1 MTRDNASNE
10 LPSRRAFLRNAA
22 LAAGAVAAVAAEASP
37 AVAQSQSSS
46 PAPHRPNV
54 LMICADEFRADFVGA
69 NHENPSAVTPHID
82 ALVQRGISFRHC
94 ITNQPLC
101 SPSRA
106 SFLTSRYATETG
118 VWKLG
123 PELDHNLPTVAT
135 EFGKNGY
142 STHFMGKWHVSETN
156 HPNGK
161 KQLGWVPPGPS
172 RGGFDDQWEGANVLE
187 LVSHPYE
194 GNYWDSE
201 GNNIGYK
208 GEYRVDFIASRA
220 VQVIEQKHDK
230 PWFMFVSQLEPHQ
243 QNDVDAFV
251 PPLRYADDFSWRVYR
266 SQLAAQQQNDL
277 DALAH
282 PERPS
287 YSDPYIP
294 EDLRNLPGNWRS
306 HISGYYGCVQ
316 AIDDCVGTLVT
327 ALERTGQLDN
337 TIIVF
342 FSDHGCTFRTRLG
355 EYKRSPHESSI
366 RVPFVI
372 AGPGFNQSRTIDE
385 VVTLLDLVPTLL
397 DGAGFQPPASM
408 RGRPLKAL
416 AESLDVRKNWD
427 NTAYFQISE
436 SICGRGIR
444 TPDWC
449 YCAFDPTV
457 KYGEAEYSKNY
468 QDFALYS
475 VSGDPAEMVN
485 LVGRP
490 EYRKIADELRAL
502 LQKKIVEAGEP
513 EATITPIH
521 YYA

>member
-1 MTRDNASNE
+1 MIKNSMSASITTRRDFIRSTI
-10 LPSRRAFLRNAA
+10 
-22 LAAGAVAAVAAEASP
+22 LAAGGAAAVHPAS
-37 AVAQSQSSS
+37 AQDEPRSS
-46 PAPHRPNV
+46 HRQPNI
-54 LMICADEFRADFVGA
+54 LMICADQFRADFVGA
-69 NHENPSAVTPHID
+69 NHENPSVVTPHID
-82 ALVQRGISFRHC
+82 ALAQRGISFRHC
-94 ITNQPLC
+94 MTNQPLC

-123 PELDHNLPTVAT
+123 LELDHNLPTAAT
-135 EFGKNGY
+135 EFGKHGY
-142 STHFMGKWHVSETN
+142 STHFFGKWHISARDL
-156 HPNGK
+156 PNGK
-161 KQLGWVPPGPS
+161 KQLGWVPPGLS
-172 RGGFDDQWEGANVLE
+172 RGGFDDQWEGANELE
-187 LVSHPYE
+187 RVSHPYE
-194 GNYWDSE
+194 GNYWDSQ
-201 GNNIGYK
+201 GDNIGYK
-208 GEYRVDFIASRA
+208 NKYRVDFIASRA
-220 VQVIEQKHDK
+220 VQVIEQQHEK
-230 PWFMFVSQLEPHQ
+230 PWFIFLSQLEPHQ
-243 QNDVDAFV
+243 QNDLDAFV

-266 SQLAAQQQNDL
+266 SQLALQQQNDL

-282 PERPS
+282 PDLPS

-306 HISGYYGCVQ
+306 RISGYYGCVQ
-316 AIDDCVGTLVT
+316 AIDDCVGVLVA

-355 EYKRSPHESSI
+355 EYKRSPHEASI

-372 AGPGFNQSRTIDE
+372 AGPGFNQSRVIDE

-397 DGAGFQPPASM
+397 DGAGIKPPDSM

-416 AESLDVRKNWD
+416 AENLEVRKTWD
-427 NTAYFQISE
+427 SIAYFQISQ

-457 KYGEAEYSKNY
+457 KNGDAEYSKNY

-475 VSGDPAEMVN
+475 VSGDPAETVN

-490 EYRKIADELRAL
+490 EYREVADKLRAEL
-502 LQKKIVEAGEP
+502 LKRIHEAGEP
-513 EATITPIH
+513 EARITPIH

>member
-1 MTRDNASNE
+1 
-10 LPSRRAFLRNAA
+10 
-22 LAAGAVAAVAAEASP
+22 
-37 AVAQSQSSS
+37 
-46 PAPHRPNV
+46 
-54 LMICADEFRADFVGA
+54 MICADQFRADFVGA
-69 NHENPSAVTPHID
+69 NHENPSTKTPNID
-82 ALVQRGISFRHC
+82 ALAERGISFRHC
-94 ITNQPLC
+94 VTNQPLC

-135 EFGKNGY
+135 EFGKHGY
-142 STHFMGKWHVSETN
+142 STHFLGKWHVSGTEL
-156 HPNGK
+156 PNGK

-208 GEYRVDFIASRA
+208 GEYRVDFIAKRA
-220 VQVIEQKHDK
+220 VQVIEEKHDK

-251 PPLRYADDFSWRVYR
+251 PPLRYADDFTWRVYR
-266 SQLAAQQQNDL
+266 SQLSEQQQKEL
-277 DALAH
+277 DTLAH
-282 PERPS
+282 PTRPS

-306 HISGYYGCVQ
+306 HIAGYYGSVQ
-316 AIDDCVGTLVT
+316 GIDDCVGTLVA

-342 FSDHGCTFRTRLG
+342 FSDHGNTFRTRLG
-355 EYKRSPHESSI
+355 EYKRSPHDSAL

-372 AGPGFNQSRTIDE
+372 AGPGFDQSRIIDE

-397 DGAGFQPPASM
+397 DGAGIQPPTSM

-416 AESLDVRKNWD
+416 AETLDVRKNWD
-427 NTAYFQISE
+427 NTAYFQISQ

-457 KYGEAEYSKNY
+457 KGGGAEYSTHY

-475 VSGDPAEMVN
+475 IAGDPAETVN

-490 EYRKIADELRAL
+490 EYREIANELREE
-502 LQKKIVEAGEP
+502 LQKRIVAAGEP